1 MIVSKNVNQCQ
12 RAAENGQPTAQY
24 QLGLLYSTGR
34 GVPLDYISAHKWLN
48 LAASKGDEEARRL
61 RAELAHDMSPRE
73 IAEAQRQAREWLQTH

>member
-1 MIVSKNVNQCQ
+1 MLKTINKFQ

-34 GVPLDYISAHKWLN
+34 GVPMDYITAHKWLN
-48 LAASKGDEEARRL
+48 LAARTGDEEARRL
-61 RAELAHDMSPRE
+61 RAELAHDMSPQE

>member
-1 MIVSKNVNQCQ
+1 MLKNLNQYQ

-24 QLGLLYSTGR
+24 HLGLLYSTGR

-61 RAELAHDMSPRE
+61 RAELAHDMSPQE